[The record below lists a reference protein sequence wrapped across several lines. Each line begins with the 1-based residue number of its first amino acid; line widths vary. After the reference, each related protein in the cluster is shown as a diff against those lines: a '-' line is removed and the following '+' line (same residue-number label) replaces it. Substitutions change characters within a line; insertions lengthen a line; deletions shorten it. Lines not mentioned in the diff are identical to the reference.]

1 MLLKGRDERTGILDI
16 FVDYV
21 SRCLLV
27 MPNEHHKTHEG
38 KHYIVL
44 KYFNS
49 VANGSKAVVRFRT
62 PASTYTHMV
71 FSAYASA
78 GALIQ
83 VFEDSTR
90 TNIDANALSIIN
102 RNRESTNIS
111 DFQQVCHTPGGV
123 ENGTIMVPK
132 QKMGTTGNPNATT
145 PGDNR
150 DANEYILKRDT
161 VYSIEV
167 ESEADGTDINIG
179 LDWYE
184 TGSTA

>member
-1 MLLKGRDERTGILDI
+1 MLLKGRDEKTGILDI
-16 FVDYV
+16 FVDFV

-27 MPNEHHKTHEG
+27 MPHEHHKTHEG
-38 KHYIVL
+38 KHYTVQ
-44 KYFNS
+44 KYFDS
-49 VANGSKAVVRFRT
+49 VDSGSKVVIRFKT
-62 PASTYTHMV
+62 PESTYTHMV
-71 FSAYASA
+71 FSGYATA
-78 GALIQ
+78 GALIE

-90 TNIDANALSIIN
+90 TNDDGNALTIQN
-102 RNRESTNIS
+102 RHRESTNTS

-132 QKMGTTGNPNATT
+132 QKMGTSGNPNATA
-145 PGDNR
+145 PGENR

-167 ESEADGTDINIG
+167 ESEANGTDINIG

-184 TGSTA
+184 TGPTE